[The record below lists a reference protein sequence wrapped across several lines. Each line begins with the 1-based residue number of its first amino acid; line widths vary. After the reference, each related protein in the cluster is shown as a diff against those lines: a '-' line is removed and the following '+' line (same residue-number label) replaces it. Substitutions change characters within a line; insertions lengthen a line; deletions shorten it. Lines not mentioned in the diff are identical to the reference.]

1 VTYYSAENARRSVV
15 YTVAF
20 RVLSQLATFASYIV
34 LVRALSEHDF
44 GVFNLLYAVIPV
56 ISTVGSLGI
65 EHTLRRFEPEYLQAG
80 RWQLAEWLARTAAR
94 LRAVTNVVFLAVI
107 LLLWSV
113 IAPVF
118 KIGPYRAEFLV
129 FGVIIL
135 LHFQAGVI
143 QIALASRMLHRY
155 ASSMT
160 VVLSV
165 VKLAAYAV
173 LWTNGQLDLM
183 TAILAD
189 CIAYGCMYGGL
200 LVARRRHCGT
210 AMEGGRSAVAVP
222 PEERRRLVRYGL
234 FNNFNDSGSLFL
246 SSHADSFFVAAILSP
261 AAVGAYAFFGRL
273 NEMAEQ
279 ILPLRQFSSVVLPML
294 FSVPRDEA
302 REKMPR
308 YFSFLLNLTLAMHL
322 PVLVFFFL
330 CHREIVELAFAGKF
344 LDYSWL
350 LPVITAFALLGAL
363 SETATLIAQYQEKAG
378 IVLLSKI
385 FAVLNIGGLLLLIPM
400 LGILGAVLSTGT
412 SVLLKN
418 CFIWFWVR
426 DMARWQSGA
435 SVLVRACAI
444 WLLVALLGFWLES
457 HLDGS
462 LVARLVVG
470 VALVGAGFLF
480 HLRTWAFSDSDR
492 QLLGRLLGDR
502 APWIG
507 RFLGLIPF
515 SRAGA

>member
-1 VTYYSAENARRSVV
+1 M
-15 YTVAF
+15 
-20 RVLSQLATFASYIV
+20 
-34 LVRALSEHDF
+34 
-44 GVFNLLYAVIPV
+44 
-56 ISTVGSLGI
+56 
-65 EHTLRRFEPEYLQAG
+65 
-80 RWQLAEWLARTAAR
+80 
-94 LRAVTNVVFLAVI
+94 I

-143 QIALASRMLHRY
+143 QIVLASRMLHQH

-222 PEERRRLVRYGL
+222 PEERRRLVRSGL

-246 SSHADSFFVAAILSP
+246 SSHADNFFVAAILSP

-308 YFSFLLNLTLAMHL
+308 
-322 PVLVFFFL
+322 
-330 CHREIVELAFAGKF
+330 
-344 LDYSWL
+344 
-350 LPVITAFALLGAL
+350 
-363 SETATLIAQYQEKAG
+363 
-378 IVLLSKI
+378 
-385 FAVLNIGGLLLLIPM
+385 
-400 LGILGAVLSTGT
+400 
-412 SVLLKN
+412 
-418 CFIWFWVR
+418 
-426 DMARWQSGA
+426 
-435 SVLVRACAI
+435 
-444 WLLVALLGFWLES
+444 
-457 HLDGS
+457 
-462 LVARLVVG
+462 
-470 VALVGAGFLF
+470 
-480 HLRTWAFSDSDR
+480 
-492 QLLGRLLGDR
+492 
-502 APWIG
+502 
-507 RFLGLIPF
+507 
-515 SRAGA
+515 

>member
-1 VTYYSAENARRSVV
+1 MTYYSAENARRSVV

-94 LRAVTNVVFLAVI
+94 LRAATNLVFLSVI

-143 QIALASRMLHRY
+143 QIVLASRMLHQH

-200 LVARRRHCGT
+200 LVIRGPT
-210 AMEGGRSAVAVP
+210 E
-222 PEERRRLVRYGL
+222 
-234 FNNFNDSGSLFL
+234 
-246 SSHADSFFVAAILSP
+246 
-261 AAVGAYAFFGRL
+261 
-273 NEMAEQ
+273 
-279 ILPLRQFSSVVLPML
+279 
-294 FSVPRDEA
+294 
-302 REKMPR
+302 
-308 YFSFLLNLTLAMHL
+308 
-322 PVLVFFFL
+322 
-330 CHREIVELAFAGKF
+330 
-344 LDYSWL
+344 
-350 LPVITAFALLGAL
+350 
-363 SETATLIAQYQEKAG
+363 
-378 IVLLSKI
+378 
-385 FAVLNIGGLLLLIPM
+385 
-400 LGILGAVLSTGT
+400 LSTGQLT
-412 SVLLKN
+412 AYIL
-418 CFIWFWVR
+418 
-426 DMARWQSGA
+426 
-435 SVLVRACAI
+435 CAKCPSRHH
-444 WLLVALLGFWLES
+444 V
-457 HLDGS
+457 
-462 LVARLVVG
+462 
-470 VALVGAGFLF
+470 
-480 HLRTWAFSDSDR
+480 SDCNN
-492 QLLGRLLGDR
+492 L
-502 APWIG
+502 
-507 RFLGLIPF
+507 
-515 SRAGA
+515 